1 MCVCLGEDIF
11 DSDMIDLVGVGAEA
25 RLYPIE
31 IVKL

>member
-1 MCVCLGEDIF
+1 MCVWAIF
-11 DSDMIDLVGVGAEA
+11 DSDMIDLGVEAEA